1 MIWCNKAINDAVSI
15 ETGVNDTLKLLVDG
29 EEKEVTIPQADY
41 YSNYQKR
48 VSVLVDTIASELDKK
63 SIPVLAKLGGVFGDE
78 DTLRKCVVVFE
89 HKTGGTVELNGGNI
103 ETILMNPPVADPD
116 PEPESIV

>member
-15 ETGVNDTLKLLVDG
+15 LEGVNDSLKLLVDSV
-29 EEKEVTIPQADY
+29 EKEVIIPQADY

-48 VSVLVDTIASELDKK
+48 VSVLVDAITSELEKN

-78 DTLRKCVVVFE
+78 DKLRKCVVVFQ
-89 HKTGGTVELNGGNI
+89 HKNGGTVELNGGNI
-103 ETILMNPPVADPD
+103 ETVLMNAPA
-116 PEPESIV
+116 PEVIV